1 MSTKVDTYWSWET
14 QPAVVVDYG
23 EFFRGLLLEDGDDKW
38 ESVTERDVVD
48 WFKEGQELTKEKFE
62 EVFGVIGSTL
72 PPIPQA

>member
-1 MSTKVDTYWSWET
+1 MSGKVDTYWSWET

-23 EFFRGLLLEDGDDKW
+23 EFLRGLLLEDGDDKW
-38 ESVTERDVVD
+38 ESVTEREVVD

-72 PPIPQA
+72 PPIPPA